1 MKNKIQYL
9 LCSVAFSAAASAGVV
24 YVDLADLAIPSSFEG
39 VYINILNGQTSLSFP
54 ADFNDAP
61 WLNLFSGGLGIS
73 NSDLLRPLSNQST
86 ASYDPDNGGFFVNV
100 SSGTLI
106 DGSLTTFVSGES
118 ASVSHIGVA
127 GDQFQSGV
135 SGYLAFEYQSTSVSG
150 TAYGWLSFM
159 PNDSGDGF
167 SYDLAYNDTPGEAI
181 TVGAVPEPSTCV
193 ALAGAFG
200 LLAAGAARRRRAA

>member
-1 MKNKIQYL
+1 MKNKIQCL
-9 LCSVAFSAAASAGVV
+9 LCSVAVSATASAGVV

-54 ADFNDAP
+54 SDFNDAP

-118 ASVSHIGVA
+118 ASVSHLGVA
-127 GDQFQSGV
+127 ADQFQSGV
-135 SGYLAFEYQSTSVSG
+135 KGYLAFEYQSTSVSG
-150 TAYGWLSFM
+150 TAYGWLSFAL
-159 PNDSGDGF
+159 NESGDGL
-167 SYDLAYNDTPGEAI
+167 SYDLAYSDTPGESLL
-181 TVGAVPEPSTCV
+181 VGAVPEPASF
-193 ALAGAFG
+193 AEFAGLAGLAF
-200 LLAAGAARRRRAA
+200 AAGRRRRSA